1 MISDILDIIKRS
13 NEFSKEVKNEFPIR
27 LNEKSAVFKCDIALL
42 TATPREFEV
51 LTSLLDEVKELIIEN
66 NDSLIYYTARINSQN
81 KSFSIIVPY
90 PVSMG
95 LESAVSSTTKT
106 ITHFS
111 PSLIIMCG
119 ICAGNKNVTK
129 IGDLIIAEKTVNY
142 SNVVEIE
149 SSEKGAKKK
158 FMQNAD
164 SINKNLKARLTL
176 FANSKAIN
184 LITDKMELPPNLQP
198 KCHLGLMV
206 TGNSL
211 LRSDEKM
218 KEINDS
224 YHGVKG
230 MDMETHG
237 LYFAASNSNKENIPL
252 YASMKAVSDFG
263 DETNHKISAEKRSE
277 IALNISANSVIHFI
291 QNYYR

>member
-1 MISDILDIIKRS
+1 MIKDILDIIKRS
-13 NEFSKEVKNEFPIR
+13 NEFSQEVKNEFPIR
-27 LNEKSAVFKCDIALL
+27 LNEKSSVFKCDIAIL
-42 TATPREFEV
+42 TSTPKEFDV
-51 LTSLLDEVKELIIEN
+51 LTSLLDDVKELTIEN
-66 NDSLIYYTARINSQN
+66 NDSLIYYTARINTKK
-81 KSFSIIVPY
+81 KSFSVIIPY
-90 PVSMG
+90 PVTMG

-111 PSLIIMCG
+111 PSLILMCG
-119 ICAGNKNVTK
+119 ICAGNKNVAK

-149 SSEKGAKKK
+149 NSEKGAKKK

-176 FANSKAIN
+176 FANSKAID
-184 LITDKMELPPNLQP
+184 LITDNLELPQTVKP

-206 TGNSL
+206 TGSSL
-211 LRSDEKM
+211 VRSDEIM

-237 LYFAASNSNKENIPL
+237 FYFASSNSNKENIPL
-252 YASMKAVSDFG
+252 YVSMKAVSDFG
-263 DETNHKISAEKRSE
+263 DKTNHKLSSEQRSE
-277 IALNISANSVIHFI
+277 IALKVSANSAINFI
-291 QNYYR
+291 REFYK

>member
-1 MISDILDIIKRS
+1 MISDILDIIKRTS
-13 NEFSKEVKNEFPIR
+13 QFSQDVKKEFPIR
-27 LNEKSAVFKCDIALL
+27 LNEKSTVFKSDIAIM
-42 TATPREFEV
+42 TSTPKEFEV
-51 LTSLLDEVKELIIEN
+51 LTNLLDDVKELTIEN
-66 NDSLIYYTARINSQN
+66 NDSLIYYTAQIKTQN
-81 KSFSIIVPY
+81 KSLNVIVPY

-95 LESAVSSTTKT
+95 LESAVISTTKT
-106 ITHFS
+106 IAHFS

-119 ICAGNKNVTK
+119 ICAGNKNVAK
-129 IGDLIIAEKTVNY
+129 IGDLVIAEKTVNY
-142 SNVVEIE
+142 SNVYEIG
-149 SSEKGAKKK
+149 SSDKVAKKK

-176 FANSKAIN
+176 FANSKELNIIA
-184 LITDKMELPPNLQP
+184 DKLSLPEEIKP

-206 TGNSL
+206 TGSSL
-211 LRSDEKM
+211 LRSNEKM

-252 YASMKAVSDFG
+252 YVSMKAVSDYG
-263 DETNHKISAEKRSE
+263 DKTNHKLSTDERSK
-277 IALNISANSVIHFI
+277 IALEISANSAIRFI
-291 QNYYR
+291 EQYFK

>member
-1 MISDILDIIKRS
+1 MIEEIVDIILRTSRFSQEAKKILPQKS
-13 NEFSKEVKNEFPIR
+13 NLTTSIGKYDV
-27 LNEKSAVFKCDIALL
+27 ALL
-42 TATPREFEV
+42 TSTPQEFDV
-51 LTSLLDEVKELIIEN
+51 VTSLIEN
-66 NDSLIYYTARINSQN
+66 LEELSLEHNDSLIYYKGQIIVSKKTLEV
-81 KSFSIIVPY
+81 IVPY

-95 LESAVSSTTKT
+95 LESAVASTTKT
-106 ITHFS
+106 IAHFS
-111 PSLIIMCG
+111 PDLIIMCG
-119 ICAGNKNVTK
+119 ICAGNKNVVK

-158 FMQNAD
+158 FLQSAD

-176 FANSKAIN
+176 FANTKIIKSIAEN
-184 LITDKMELPPNLQP
+184 LEFQLEHEP

-206 TGNSL
+206 TGSSL
-211 LRSDEKM
+211 LRSDEKI

-237 LYFAASNSNKENIPL
+237 FYFAASNSNKANNPL
-252 YASMKAVSDFG
+252 YVSMKAVSDYG
-263 DETNHKISAEKRSE
+263 DKTKHKFSSEQRSQ
-277 IALNISANSVIHFI
+277 IAMNISANSAISFVKTFFK
-291 QNYYR
+291 